1 MSNKVYVSSTCSDLK
16 EFRDAVNN
24 VLRELCYDVRSVEEE
39 LETDNRPI
47 DKSLDKVKECD
58 SYIGIF
64 GWRYGHIPEGY
75 DKAVTELEYQQAGE
89 ASKLRFI
96 FMADEGAP
104 WDESHKDTGPNA
116 ELMRRLRTELAKDER
131 VKFFDSPRD
140 LAAKVAGTLASE
152 ANKQMEAALNTL
164 RLDQES
170 GDGERR
176 VRLDS
181 QRVINVPP
189 LEVGFFGGRR
199 QEIEDFNR
207 CIAEKNNRLISIVGR
222 GGIGKTALACYL
234 MGGLE
239 KNARLPVSDGGR
251 EQGIDGI
258 IYLSAVSTGV
268 SLERIFADVRR
279 LLGEPHGST
288 LHAKWLANIPLE
300 AKINHLLEAMKDGL
314 YLILMDNMETVQ
326 DQTGNMAEEGL
337 RLFVEQCSIRRDNV
351 KLIATSREKIIV
363 SADASPH
370 HQSILLEKGLDE
382 NTVVE
387 VLRKLDPQGEIG
399 LKDAPESD
407 LREVGRLTGG
417 IPRALEILTGI
428 LCADPDIT
436 LSEMLA
442 DKNLFGDEVMNCLVA
457 AGYEHLEEEAR
468 KVVESLAVYQV
479 PMVETAVKFL
489 LNKWFPGLDVTGILT
504 RLVNNFVV
512 HINRVTGEYHL
523 HPLDM
528 EYAYDKIPKPDSSR

>member
-16 EFRDAVNN
+16 EFREAVNN

-39 LETDNRPI
+39 LETDHRPI

-75 DKAVTELEYQQAGE
+75 DKAITELEYRQAGE

-96 FMADEGAP
+96 FMADEEAP
-104 WDESHKDTGPNA
+104 WDENHKDTGPNA
-116 ELMRRLRTELAKDER
+116 ELMQRLRTELAKDER
-131 VKFFDSPRD
+131 VEFFDSPRD
-140 LAAKVAGTLASE
+140 LAVKVAGTLASE
-152 ANKQMEAALNTL
+152 ANKQLEAALNTL
-164 RLDQES
+164 RMEQES
-170 GDGERR
+170 EDEKRR
-176 VRLDS
+176 ARLDS

-207 CIAEKNNRLISIVGR
+207 YIVENDNRLISIVGR

-239 KNARLPVSDGGR
+239 KDAKLPVSDGGR
-251 EQGIDGI
+251 EQSIDGI
-258 IYLSAVSTGV
+258 VYLSAVSTGV
-268 SLERIFADVRR
+268 SLERIFADMRR
-279 LLGEPHGST
+279 LLGEPHDST

-363 SADASPH
+363 SANASPH
-370 HQSILLEKGLDE
+370 HQSILLEKGLDQD
-382 NTVVE
+382 TVVE
-387 VLRKLDPQGEIG
+387 VLRELDPQGEIG

-407 LREVGRLTGG
+407 LREVGELTGG
-417 IPRALEILTGI
+417 IPRALEILAGI
-428 LCADPDIT
+428 LYADPDLT
-436 LSEMLA
+436 LSKMLA
-442 DKNLFGDEVMNCLVA
+442 NKNVFGDEVMNYLVA
-457 AGYEHLEEEAR
+457 AGYEHLEEEAK

-489 LNKWFPGLDVTGILT
+489 LSEWFPGLDVTGILT
-504 RLVNNFVV
+504 LLVNNFVV
-512 HINRVTGEYHL
+512 HMNKVTGEYHL

-528 EYAYDKIPKPDSSR
+528 EYAYDKIPKSDSTC